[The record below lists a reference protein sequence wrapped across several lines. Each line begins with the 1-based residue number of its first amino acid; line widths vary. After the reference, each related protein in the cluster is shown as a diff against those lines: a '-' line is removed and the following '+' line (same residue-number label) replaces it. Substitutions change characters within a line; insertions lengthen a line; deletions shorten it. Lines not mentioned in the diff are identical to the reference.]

1 MLNPAAEPP
10 LHVAVREAPRA
21 ELVDLWWIRSSHGL
35 PTNVSDET
43 SRQPPERD
51 PAERCKRGR

>member
-1 MLNPAAEPP
+1 VLNPAAEPAFH
-10 LHVAVREAPRA
+10 LAVREAPRA
-21 ELVDLWWIRSSHGL
+21 ELAGLWWIRSSHGL
-35 PTNVSDET
+35 STNVSDVT